1 MSLPRL
7 AAITLY
13 NNKTIKIL
21 CQSDDV
27 THRLQRHLDR

>member
-13 NNKTIKIL
+13 NNKTINIL

-27 THRLQRHLDR
+27 THRL